1 MVKLESVRVDCWYKK
16 LLFKKKRFIENLVL
30 IGYPSIS
37 PDKKP
42 WQQHRIALLN
52 EAETKSSYLTTCF
65 LYQLPSIDCTAL
77 FRLHTAIFCESI
89 FLLFFWSMYVL
100 IYFCNKGSS
109 LHIRLKNLLNILDER
124 LPERRFFKQVVYKMF
139 TYLVI
144 SIARPCTI
152 LKENSSV
159 HSGW

>member
-1 MVKLESVRVDCWYKK
+1 M
-16 LLFKKKRFIENLVL
+16 NLKQKAL
-30 IGYPSIS
+30 ILQHVSYIS
-37 PDKKP
+37 Y
-42 WQQHRIALLN
+42 QAL
-52 EAETKSSYLTTCF
+52 TG
-65 LYQLPSIDCTAL
+65 TAL

-124 LPERRFFKQVVYKMF
+124 LPERRLFKQVVYKMF

-159 HSGW
+159 HSG